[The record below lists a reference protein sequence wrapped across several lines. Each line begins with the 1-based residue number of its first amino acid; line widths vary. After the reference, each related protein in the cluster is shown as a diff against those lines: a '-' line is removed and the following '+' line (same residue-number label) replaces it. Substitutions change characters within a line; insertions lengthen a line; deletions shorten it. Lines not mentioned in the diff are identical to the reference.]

1 MPKNRKKEERKEK
14 RRNLYEKTN
23 CKHRAFARNVPD
35 IAADSGVCGGCI

>member
-23 CKHRAFARNVPD
+23 CKHRAFACNVPD
-35 IAADSGVCGGCI
+35 IAADSGVC